1 MKPSLCHDFGE
12 TAWRSRRGR
21 GRGPRL
27 ATGSWQAVASVHDTL
42 GKTQYTFE
50 SALLEVAGRS
60 ASLGLPGLSLAK
72 WVINTT
78 DSRTQEGQAHSKVL
92 CKNVHRDDK
101 IQQDDSG
108 KPSPSPPHKPRST
121 PQATK
126 SVPATRPGRADGTRL
141 WQGHAPSRFV
151 LLCR

>member
-1 MKPSLCHDFGE
+1 MTSVRQRGGAGEAGAEVHAWPLVPGRLWPACTTHWGKPE
-12 TAWRSRRGR
+12 
-21 GRGPRL
+21 
-27 ATGSWQAVASVHDTL
+27 
-42 GKTQYTFE
+42 YTFE

-72 WVINTT
+72 WVINNT